1 MLKQLKEMQKN
12 LVCLAKQA
20 ERLTKQLDKLE
31 KAELAKA
38 KKKAAAKKKVAKK
51 TAAKKTVAKKKVAK
65 KKAVKKPA
73 KKKVARKKPAPKA
86 RKTAAKGSTVLDSVY
101 GAIKRS
107 KKGVAIATLK
117 QKTKLDA
124 RQLSNAL
131 YKLSKKGAIKAK
143 SRGIYVAK

>member
-1 MLKQLKEMQKN
+1 MKKAKEQLKAMQKN
-12 LVCLAKQA
+12 LVSLVKQT
-20 ERLTKQLDKLE
+20 ERLTKRIDKLA

-38 KKKAAAKKKVAKK
+38 KKK
-51 TAAKKTVAKKKVAK
+51 TAAKKT
-65 KKAVKKPA
+65 AVKKPA

-86 RKTAAKGSTVLDSVY
+86 RKKAAKGSTVLDSVY

-107 KKGVAIATLK
+107 KKGVAITALK

-131 YKLSKKGAIKAK
+131 YKLSKKGVIKAK
-143 SRGIYVAK
+143 SRGVYVAK